1 MLTTCPEC
9 GGQISDTAPRCP
21 HCGYEITH
29 CPECGAIL
37 PPDAKVCPQCGHPL
51 TARGTASASASNGI
65 AGTTSSPISQT
76 AVLPVKAGFRKRS
89 KLVISLLAVLL
100 VVLFATNP
108 GKRQHEQTV
117 SHIVNTAIEEVSDS
131 LGQGNSWVNLGAR
144 FSSNFVQEVVGLKLH
159 VKNYLICSVGRITY
173 DDRDHIV
180 TFGIA
185 GHVFCLISKDD
196 VKGVMMQWVKE
207 QQDDINDLV
216 PGIIK
221 NFGNMIWNSI
231 MGTGDN
237 QSQGSQSE

>member
-9 GGQISDTAPRCP
+9 GGQLSDTAPRCP

-51 TARGTASASASNGI
+51 AASGATSASASDGV
-65 AGTTSSPISQT
+65 AATTDSPINQT
-76 AVLPVKAGFRKRS
+76 AASPAKTGFSKRS
-89 KLVISLLAVLL
+89 KLVVSLLAVLV

-108 GKRQHEQTV
+108 GERQHEQAV
-117 SHIVNTAIEEVSDS
+117 SHVVNTAIEEVSDS
-131 LGQGNSWVNLGAR
+131 LGQGNSWVNLGAK
-144 FSSNFVQEVVGLKLH
+144 FSSNFVQEVIGLKLH

-173 DDRDHIV
+173 DDKDHIV

-196 VKGVMMQWVKE
+196 VKGVMTQWVKE
-207 QQDDINDLV
+207 QQDSINDLV
-216 PGIIK
+216 PSMIK

-231 MGTGDN
+231 MGNGDDP
-237 QSQGSQSE
+237 SQNEPSE